1 MGPIRPVGW
10 TMTTAEQATLEQLR
24 QENQALRAE
33 VAALEQTIRDLLDQ
47 NRQLQETLD
56 EQARAAARQAAPF
69 RRRESQKVPD
79 GSKKRPG
86 RPPGHPGAYR
96 AAPDHVDEHAD
107 VPLTGCP
114 HCGGPVTAVEAIEQV
129 IEEIPTIRPRVTR
142 LVTYRGCCV
151 TCGEVHSSH
160 PLQTS
165 TATGAAKAQLG
176 PRAHA
181 LAAALNKQFGL
192 TMRKTCRV
200 LKLLAGLS
208 LSPGGL
214 AQAVQRTAAK
224 VQPAFDGLVTEV
236 RGAAAVFADE
246 TSWYVGAPGYWLWT
260 FTTAD
265 ATVYHVDSSR
275 GRQVVLEMLGA
286 EFAGILVSDC
296 LASYENLPYRM
307 HKCIGHHQKAI
318 AEARDRPDTKDPS
331 YLNEWKLL
339 FTMVNALWKHRT
351 DLGDEEFVRRRG
363 HLEAWLDRL
372 LAEPRAQPGDE
383 AIQQRI
389 GKRRG
394 VVLGCLDDPAAEPTN
409 NRAERSLRDPGVIA
423 RKVSCG
429 NKTEA
434 GKAAWERLTSLA
446 MTCQQRCHDF
456 ASWLA
461 ACLPLDA
468 PVTPVPAATPAR

>member
-1 MGPIRPVGW
+1 
-10 TMTTAEQATLEQLR
+10 MTAAERVTLEQLR
-24 QENQALRAE
+24 QENQALRAQ
-33 VAALEQTIRDLLDQ
+33 VAALEQTVRDLVDQ
-47 NRQLQETLD
+47 NRQLQEKLD

-69 RRRESQKVPD
+69 RRRESNKVPD

-96 AAPDHVDEHAD
+96 AIPDCIDEYAE

-114 HCGGPVTAVEAIEQV
+114 HCGGPVTAVEPIEQF
-129 IEEIPTIRPRVTR
+129 IEEVPPARPRVTR
-142 LVTYRGCCV
+142 LVTYRGCCA
-151 TCGEVHSSH
+151 TCGEVHSAH

-165 TATGAAKAQLG
+165 MATGAAKVQLG
-176 PRAHA
+176 PRARA
-181 LAAALNKQFGL
+181 LAASLNKQFGL
-192 TMRKTCRV
+192 TARKTCRV
-200 LKLLAGLS
+200 LRLLAGLT

-214 AQAVQRTAAK
+214 ALAVQRTAAK
-224 VQPAFDGLVTEV
+224 VLPAVDGLVTEV
-236 RGAAAVFADE
+236 RAAAAVFADE
-246 TSWYVGAPGYWLWT
+246 TGWYVGAPGYWLWT

-265 ATVYHVDSSR
+265 TTVYHVDSSR
-275 GRQVVLEMLGA
+275 GRQVVLDTLG
-286 EFAGILVSDC
+286 EDFAGILVSDC

-307 HKCIGHHQKAI
+307 HKCIGHHQRAI
-318 AEARDRPDTKDPS
+318 AEARGRPDTKDPG
-331 YLNEWKLL
+331 YLDEWKLL
-339 FTMVNALWKHRT
+339 FTMVNALWKHRAA
-351 DLGDEEFVRRRG
+351 LGEGEFLRQRQ
-363 HLEAWLDRL
+363 HLESWLDRL
-372 LAEPRAQPGDE
+372 LAEPRTQPGDV

-434 GKAAWERLTSLA
+434 GKTAWERLVSLA
-446 MTCQQRCHDF
+446 MTCQQRGHDF
-456 ASWLA
+456 VSWLA

-468 PVTPVPAATPAR
+468 PVTPIPGPTPSR

>member
-1 MGPIRPVGW
+1 
-10 TMTTAEQATLEQLR
+10 MTAAERATLEQLR
-24 QENQALRAE
+24 QENQALRARI
-33 VAALEQTIRDLLDQ
+33 AALEQTVQDLIDQ
-47 NRQLQETLD
+47 NRQLQAQLD
-56 EQARAAARQAAPF
+56 EQTRISARQAAPF
-69 RRRESQKVPD
+69 RRRESRKVPD

-86 RPPGHPGAYR
+86 RPPGHPGVHR
-96 AAPDHVDEHAD
+96 AVPEHVDEH
-107 VPLTGCP
+107 VEIPLTGCP
-114 HCGGPVTAVEAIEQV
+114 HCGGPVTEVQAIEQF
-129 IEEIPTIRPRVTR
+129 IEEIPPARPRVTR
-142 LVTYRGCCV
+142 LVTYRGQCA
-151 TCGEVHSSH
+151 TCGAVHSSH

-165 TATGAAKAQLG
+165 TATGATQTQLG

-200 LKLLAGLS
+200 LKLLAGLT

-224 VQPAFDGLVTEV
+224 VRPAFESLILDV
-236 RGAAAVFADE
+236 RNAPAVYVDE

-260 FTTAD
+260 FTTVD
-265 ATVYHVDSSR
+265 TTVYHVDQSR
-275 GRQVVLEMLGA
+275 GRQVVLETLG
-286 EFAGILVSDC
+286 EKFAGILVSDC
-296 LASYENLPYRM
+296 LSSYENLPYRT
-307 HKCIGHHQKAI
+307 HKCVGHHLKKI
-318 AEARDRPDTKDPS
+318 GEARDRPDTKDPS

-339 FTMVNALWKHRT
+339 FTMVNALWKHRAA
-351 DLGDEEFVRRRG
+351 LGEDEFVRQRG

-372 LAEPRAQPGDE
+372 LREPRTQPGDV

-389 GKRRG
+389 AKRRG

-434 GKAAWERLTSLA
+434 GKTAWERLTSLA

-456 ASWLA
+456 VSWLA

-468 PVTPVPAATPAR
+468 PVPPVPPGTPAS

>member
-1 MGPIRPVGW
+1 
-10 TMTTAEQATLEQLR
+10 MTAAERATLEQLR
-24 QENQALRAE
+24 QENQALRSR
-33 VAALEQTIRDLLDQ
+33 VAALEQRVQELLGQ
-47 NRQLQETLD
+47 NQQLQEKLE

-69 RRRESQKVPD
+69 RRRESKKVPD
-79 GSKKRPG
+79 GSRKRPG
-86 RPPGHPGAYR
+86 RPPGHPGVHR
-96 AAPDHVDEHAD
+96 AVPDHVDGHAD

-114 HCGGPVTAVEAIEQV
+114 HCGGPVTAVEAIEQF
-129 IEEIPTIRPRVTR
+129 IEEIPRVRPHVTR
-142 LVTYRGCCV
+142 LVTYRGCCAA
-151 TCGEVHSSH
+151 CGEVHSSH

-176 PRAHA
+176 PRARA

-200 LKLLAGLS
+200 LRLVAGPT

-224 VQPAFDGLVTEV
+224 VQPAFDSLVTEA
-236 RGAAAVFADE
+236 RAAAAVFVDE

-265 ATVYHVDSSR
+265 ATVYHVDRSR
-275 GRQVVLEMLGA
+275 GRQVVLDLLSA
-286 EFAGILVSDC
+286 DFAGILVSDC
-296 LASYENLPYRM
+296 LASYEGLPYRM
-307 HKCIGHHQKAI
+307 HKCIAHHQKAI
-318 AEARDRPDTKDPS
+318 AKARDRPDTADPS
-331 YLNEWKLL
+331 HLNEWKLL
-339 FTMVNALWKHRT
+339 FTMVNALWKHRAA
-351 DLGDEEFVRRRG
+351 LGEEEFARQRQ

-372 LAEPRAQPGDE
+372 LAEPRAQPGDV

-429 NKTEA
+429 NKTAA

-446 MTCQQRCHDF
+446 MTCQQRGHDF

-468 PVTPVPAATPAR
+468 PVTPVPAATSTR

>member
-1 MGPIRPVGW
+1 
-10 TMTTAEQATLEQLR
+10 MTTAEGATLEQLL
-24 QENQALRAE
+24 QENQALRVK
-33 VAALEQTIRDLLDQ
+33 VAALEQTVRE
-47 NRQLQETLD
+47 LQEKLD
-56 EQARAAARQAAPF
+56 EQDRAAARQAAPF
-69 RRRESQKVPD
+69 RRRESKKVPD

-86 RPPGHPGAYR
+86 RPKGHPGSHR
-96 AAPDHVDEHAD
+96 AVPDHVDEHAD

-114 HCGGPVTAVEAIEQV
+114 HCGGSVTEVEAIEQF
-129 IEEIPTIRPRVTR
+129 IEEIPPVRPRVTR
-142 LVTYRGCCV
+142 LVTYRGCCA

-165 TATGAAKAQLG
+165 TATGAARAQLG

-200 LKLLAGLS
+200 LRLLAGLT

-214 AQAVQRTAAK
+214 ALSVQRSAAK
-224 VQPAFDGLVTEV
+224 VQPAFDNLVLDV
-236 RGAAAVFADE
+236 RGAAAVFVDE
-246 TSWYVGAPGYWLWT
+246 TSWYVGTPGYWLWT
-260 FTTAD
+260 FTTTD
-265 ATVYHVDSSR
+265 ATVYHVDKSR
-275 GRQVVLEMLGA
+275 GRQVVLDLLGA
-286 EFAGILVSDC
+286 DFAGILVSDC
-296 LASYENLPYRM
+296 LASYEGLPYRM

-318 AEARDRPDTKDPS
+318 AEARDRPDTIDPG

-339 FTMVNALWKHRT
+339 FTMVNALWKHRAT
-351 DLGDEEFVRRRG
+351 LGDAGFSRQRQ
-363 HLEAWLDRL
+363 HLETWLDRL
-372 LAEPRAQPGDE
+372 LAEPRTQPGDV
-383 AIQQRI
+383 AIQKRI

-434 GKAAWERLTSLA
+434 GKTAWERLVSLA
-446 MTCQQRCHDF
+446 MTCQQRGHDF
-456 ASWLA
+456 VSWLA
-461 ACLPLDA
+461 ACLPMDA
-468 PVTPVPAATPAR
+468 PATPVPAPTPYR

>member
-1 MGPIRPVGW
+1 M
-10 TMTTAEQATLEQLR
+10 
-24 QENQALRAE
+24 
-33 VAALEQTIRDLLDQ
+33 EQTIQDLRDQ
-47 NRQLQETLD
+47 NRQLQDKLD
-56 EQARAAARQAAPF
+56 EQTRAAARQAAPF
-69 RRRESQKVPD
+69 RRRESRKVPD

-86 RPPGHPGAYR
+86 RPPGHPGVHR
-96 AAPDHVDEHAD
+96 AVPDHVDEHAE
-107 VPLTGCP
+107 VPLSGCP
-114 HCGGPVTAVEAIEQV
+114 HCGGPVTAVQAIEQF
-129 IEEIPTIRPRVTR
+129 IEEIPPIQPRVTH
-142 LVTYRGCCV
+142 LVTYLGHCAV
-151 TCGEVHSSH
+151 CGAVHSSH

-165 TATGAAKAQLG
+165 TATGAAKTQLG
-176 PRAHA
+176 PRAQA

-200 LKLLAGLS
+200 LQLLTGLT

-224 VQPAFDGLVTEV
+224 VLPAFDSLILDV

-260 FTTAD
+260 FTTVD
-265 ATVYHVDSSR
+265 TTVYHVDKSR
-275 GRQVVLEMLGA
+275 GRQVVLETLGA
-286 EFAGILVSDC
+286 HFAGILVSDC
-296 LASYENLPYRM
+296 LASYENVPYRT
-307 HKCIGHHQKAI
+307 HKCIGHHLKKI

-339 FTMVNALWKHRT
+339 FTMVNALWKHRA
-351 DLGDEEFVRRRG
+351 DLGEEEFVRQRG

-372 LAEPRAQPGDE
+372 LAEERTQPGDV

-446 MTCQQRCHDF
+446 MTCQQRCHNF
-456 ASWLA
+456 VSWLA

-468 PVTPVPAATPAR
+468 PVTPVPPATPTPTR

>member
-1 MGPIRPVGW
+1 
-10 TMTTAEQATLEQLR
+10 MTASQRAIVEQLR
-24 QENQALRAE
+24 QENQALRAR
-33 VAALEQTIRDLLDQ
+33 VAELEQTVRELRDQ
-47 NRQLQETLD
+47 NRQLQDKLD
-56 EQARAAARQAAPF
+56 EQTRAAARQAAPF
-69 RRRESQKVPD
+69 RRRGSRKVPD
-79 GSKKRPG
+79 ESKKRPG
-86 RPPGHPGAYR
+86 RPKGHPGVHR
-96 AAPDHVDEHAD
+96 PIPGHIDDHTE

-114 HCGGPVTAVEAIEQV
+114 TCGGPVTAVEPVEQF
-129 IEEIPTIRPRVTR
+129 IEEIPPIRPHVTR
-142 LVTYRGCCV
+142 LITYRGVCP

-165 TATGAAKAQLG
+165 MATGAAKTQLG

-192 TMRKTCRV
+192 TMRKACRV
-200 LKLLAGLS
+200 LQLFAGLK

-224 VQPAFDGLVTEV
+224 VLPAFDSLVTEV
-236 RGAAAVFADE
+236 RAAGAVFVDE

-265 ATVYHVDSSR
+265 ATVYHVDPSR

-286 EFAGILVSDC
+286 DFSGILVSDC

-307 HKCIGHHQKAI
+307 HKCIAHHQKAI
-318 AEARDRPDTKDPS
+318 AEARKRPDTIDPS
-331 YLNEWKLL
+331 HLNEWQLL
-339 FTMVNALWKHRT
+339 FTMVNALWKHREA
-351 DLGDEEFVRRRG
+351 LGAGEFARQRG
-363 HLEAWLDRL
+363 HLESWLDRL
-372 LAEPRAQPGDE
+372 LSEPRAQPGDV
-383 AIQQRI
+383 AIQKRI

-434 GKAAWERLTSLA
+434 GKTAWERLVSLA
-446 MTCQQRCHDF
+446 MTCQQRGHDF
-456 ASWLA
+456 VSWLA
-461 ACLPLDA
+461 TCLPLDA
-468 PVTPVPAATPAR
+468 KVTPVPAAVPAR

>member
-1 MGPIRPVGW
+1 M
-10 TMTTAEQATLEQLR
+10 
-24 QENQALRAE
+24 
-33 VAALEQTIRDLLDQ
+33 
-47 NRQLQETLD
+47 
-56 EQARAAARQAAPF
+56 
-69 RRRESQKVPD
+69 
-79 GSKKRPG
+79 
-86 RPPGHPGAYR
+86 
-96 AAPDHVDEHAD
+96 
-107 VPLTGCP
+107 
-114 HCGGPVTAVEAIEQV
+114 
-129 IEEIPTIRPRVTR
+129 
-142 LVTYRGCCV
+142 
-151 TCGEVHSSH
+151 
-160 PLQTS
+160 
-165 TATGAAKAQLG
+165 
-176 PRAHA
+176 
-181 LAAALNKQFGL
+181 
-192 TMRKTCRV
+192 
-200 LKLLAGLS
+200 
-208 LSPGGL
+208 
-214 AQAVQRTAAK
+214 QRTAAK

-265 ATVYHVDSSR
+265 ATVYHVDPSR
-275 GRQVVLEMLGA
+275 GRQVVLEMLG
-286 EFAGILVSDC
+286 EDFAGILVSDC

-318 AEARDRPDTKDPS
+318 AEARDRPDTNDPS

-339 FTMVNALWKHRT
+339 FTMVNALWKHRA
-351 DLGDEEFVRRRG
+351 DLGEEEFVRQRG

-372 LAEPRAQPGDE
+372 LAEPRTQPGDV

-446 MTCQQRCHDF
+446 MTCQQRGHDF
-456 ASWLA
+456 VSWLA

>member
-1 MGPIRPVGW
+1 MDDREALIDGLRRENADLRAQLTAAQEEIR
-10 TMTTAEQATLEQLR
+10 QLR
-24 QENQALRAE
+24 DRLDRAE
-33 VAALEQTIRDLLDQ
+33 
-47 NRQLQETLD
+47 
-56 EQARAAARQAAPF
+56 RAAARQAAPF
-69 RRRESQKVPD
+69 RRRASRKVPD

-96 AAPDHVDEHAD
+96 AVPDHVDAQVE

-114 HCGGPVTAVEAIEQV
+114 HCGAPVTALEPIEQF
-129 IEEIPTIRPRVTR
+129 IEEVPSVRPHVTR
-142 LVTYRGCCV
+142 LVTYRGCCA
-151 TCGEVHSSH
+151 TCGAVHSSH

-165 TATGAAKAQLG
+165 TATGAAQVQLG

-200 LKLLAGLS
+200 LKHLAGLT

-224 VQPAFDGLVTEV
+224 VVPAFDSLVLEI
-236 RGAAAVFADE
+236 RAAAAVFVDE
-246 TSWYVGAPGYWLWT
+246 TSWYVGGPGHWLWT

-265 ATVYHVDSSR
+265 TTVYHVDQTR
-275 GRQVVLEMLGA
+275 GRQVVLEMLG
-286 EFAGILVSDC
+286 EDFAGIVVSDC
-296 LASYENLPYRM
+296 LSSYENLPYRT
-307 HKCIGHHQKAI
+307 HKCIAHHQKAI
-318 AEARDRPDTKDPS
+318 AAARARPDTTDAS
-331 YLNEWKLL
+331 YLDQWKLL
-339 FTMVNALWKHRT
+339 FTMVLALWKHRAT
-351 DLGDEEFVRRRG
+351 LGAAEFGRQRR
-363 HLEAWLDRL
+363 HLEGWLDRL
-372 LAEPRAQPGDE
+372 LAEPRSQPGDV

-389 GKRRG
+389 GKRRA

-434 GKAAWERLTSLA
+434 GKTAWERLTSLA
-446 MTCQQRCHDF
+446 VTCQQRGHDF
-456 ASWLA
+456 VSWLA

-468 PVTPVPAATPAR
+468 PVTPVPAANPAR

>member
-1 MGPIRPVGW
+1 MDIPEAIIDELTRANAQLQ
-10 TMTTAEQATLEQLR
+10 AEIAQ
-24 QENQALRAE
+24 LRAE
-33 VAALEQTIRDLLDQ
+33 NAEIRAQLTEALDA
-47 NRQLQETLD
+47 NRQLQDRLE
-56 EQARAAARQAAPF
+56 EAERAAARQAAPF
-69 RRRESQKVPD
+69 RRRESQKIPD

-86 RPPGHPGAYR
+86 RPKGHPGVHR
-96 AAPDHVDEHAD
+96 AVPDRVDAELD
-107 VPLTGCP
+107 IPLPGCP
-114 HCGGPVTAVEAIEQV
+114 HCGGPVTGVEAIEQF
-129 IEEIPTIRPRVTR
+129 IEEIPPVRPIVTR
-142 LVTYRGCCV
+142 LVTYRGVCAV
-151 TCGEVHSSH
+151 CGAVHSSH

-165 TATGAAKAQLG
+165 MATGAAKVPLG
-176 PRAHA
+176 PRARA
-181 LAAALNKQFGL
+181 LAASLNKQFGL

-200 LKLLAGLS
+200 LRLLAGLI

-214 AQAVQRTAAK
+214 ALSVQRTAAK
-224 VQPAFDGLVTEV
+224 VQPAFDSLVIEI
-236 RGAAAVFADE
+236 RAAAAVFADE

-265 ATVYHVDSSR
+265 ATVYHVDQSR
-275 GRQVVLEMLGA
+275 GRQVVLDLLG
-286 EFAGILVSDC
+286 EDFAGILVSDC

-318 AEARDRPDTKDPS
+318 AKARDRPDTIDPS
-331 YLNEWKLL
+331 HLNEWKLL
-339 FTMVNALWKHRT
+339 FTMVNALWKHRAA
-351 DLGDEEFVRRRG
+351 LGEEGFLRQRQ
-363 HLEAWLDRL
+363 HLESWLDRL
-372 LAEPRAQPGDE
+372 LAEPRTQPGDV

-434 GKAAWERLTSLA
+434 GKTAWERLVSLA
-446 MTCQQRCHDF
+446 MTCQQRGHDF
-456 ASWLA
+456 VSWLA

-468 PVTPVPAATPAR
+468 PVTSVPAPTPSR

>member
-1 MGPIRPVGW
+1 
-10 TMTTAEQATLEQLR
+10 MTAAERATLEQLR
-24 QENQALRAE
+24 QENQELRAQ
-33 VAALEQTIRDLLDQ
+33 VAALEQRIQELQDQ
-47 NRQLQETLD
+47 NRQFQEKLD

-69 RRRESQKVPD
+69 RRRESKKVPD
-79 GSKKRPG
+79 GSQKRPG
-86 RPPGHPGAYR
+86 RPPGHPGVHR
-96 AAPDHVDEHAD
+96 AVPDHVDEHAD

-114 HCGGPVTAVEAIEQV
+114 HCGGPVTALEPIEQF
-129 IEEIPTIRPRVTR
+129 IEEIPPVQPRVTH
-142 LVTYRGCCV
+142 LVTYRGRCA

-165 TATGAAKAQLG
+165 TATGAAKTQLG

-200 LKLLAGLS
+200 LQLFAGLA

-214 AQAVQRTAAK
+214 AQALQRSAAK
-224 VQPAFDGLVTEV
+224 VLPAFESLVLDV

-265 ATVYHVDSSR
+265 ATVYHVDKSR
-275 GRQVVLEMLGA
+275 GRQVVLDTLGA
-286 EFAGILVSDC
+286 HFAGILVSDC
-296 LASYENLPYRM
+296 LASYENLPYRT
-307 HKCIGHHQKAI
+307 HKCIGHHLKKI

-339 FTMVNALWKHRT
+339 FTMVNALWKHRAA
-351 DLGDEEFVRRRG
+351 LGEEEFARQRC
-363 HLEAWLDRL
+363 HLEVWLDRL
-372 LAEPRAQPGDE
+372 LGEPRTQPGDV

-434 GKAAWERLTSLA
+434 GKIAWERLTSLA

-456 ASWLA
+456 VSWLA

-468 PVTPVPAATPAR
+468 PVTPVPPATLAR

>member
-1 MGPIRPVGW
+1 
-10 TMTTAEQATLEQLR
+10 MTTAEGATLEQLL
-24 QENQALRAE
+24 QENQALRVK
-33 VAALEQTIRDLLDQ
+33 VAALEQTVRE
-47 NRQLQETLD
+47 LQEKLD
-56 EQARAAARQAAPF
+56 EQDRAAARQAAPF
-69 RRRESQKVPD
+69 RRRESKKVPD

-86 RPPGHPGAYR
+86 RPKGHPGSHR
-96 AAPDHVDEHAD
+96 AVPDHVDEHAD

-114 HCGGPVTAVEAIEQV
+114 HCGGSVTEVEAIEQF
-129 IEEIPTIRPRVTR
+129 IEEIPPVRPRVTR
-142 LVTYRGCCV
+142 LVTYRGCCA

-165 TATGAAKAQLG
+165 TATGAARAQLG

-200 LKLLAGLS
+200 LRLLAGLT

-214 AQAVQRTAAK
+214 ALSVQRSAAK
-224 VQPAFDGLVTEV
+224 VQPAFDNLVLDV
-236 RGAAAVFADE
+236 RGAAAVFVDE
-246 TSWYVGAPGYWLWT
+246 TSWYVGTPGYWPWT
-260 FTTAD
+260 FTTTD
-265 ATVYHVDSSR
+265 ATVYHVDKSR
-275 GRQVVLEMLGA
+275 GRQVVLDLLGA
-286 EFAGILVSDC
+286 DFAGILVSDC
-296 LASYENLPYRM
+296 LASYEGLPYRM

-318 AEARDRPDTKDPS
+318 AEARDRPDTIDPG

-339 FTMVNALWKHRT
+339 FTMVNALWKHRAT
-351 DLGDEEFVRRRG
+351 LGDAGFSRQRQ
-363 HLEAWLDRL
+363 HLETWLDRL
-372 LAEPRAQPGDE
+372 LAEPRTQPGDV
-383 AIQQRI
+383 AIQKRI

-434 GKAAWERLTSLA
+434 GKTAWERLVSLA
-446 MTCQQRCHDF
+446 MTCQQRGHDF
-456 ASWLA
+456 VSWLA
-461 ACLPLDA
+461 ACLPMDA
-468 PVTPVPAATPAR
+468 PATPVPAPTPYR